1 MYEILLAGGWVMI
14 PLVLFSVA
22 SVGIIAERF
31 WSLRTSRI
39 TPPALVGQVW
49 QWYKA
54 NTLDDQRIETLSN
67 NSPLGRILAVGL
79 ANRHHPREIM
89 KETLQDVGRQ
99 VAHELERYLN
109 TLGSIASLS
118 TLLGLYGTVIGMI
131 QAFNAIAEHGVG
143 NPTVVA
149 TGIATALITTAAGL
163 TVAIPTLFFYRYFRG
178 KVNALTLRMEEEA
191 LKVVDIIHGERE
203 ASAATAKKKATS

>member
-14 PLVLFSVA
+14 PLLIFSVGGIA
-22 SVGIIAERF
+22 IIAERF

-39 TPPALVGQVW
+39 TPPNLVAQVW

-131 QAFNAIAEHGVG
+131 EAFNAIAERGVG

-149 TGIATALITTAAGL
+149 SGIATALITTAAGL
-163 TVAIPTLFFYRYFRG
+163 TVAIPTMFFYRYFRG

-191 LKVVDIIHGERE
+191 LKIVDIIHGERE
-203 ASAATAKKKATS
+203 AVASARKKPAP

>member
-203 ASAATAKKKATS
+203 ASATAAKKKATP

>member
-1 MYEILLAGGWVMI
+1 
-14 PLVLFSVA
+14 
-22 SVGIIAERF
+22 
-31 WSLRTSRI
+31 
-39 TPPALVGQVW
+39 
-49 QWYKA
+49 
-54 NTLDDQRIETLSN
+54 
-67 NSPLGRILAVGL
+67 
-79 ANRHHPREIM
+79 M

-203 ASAATAKKKATS
+203 ATASATKKKAAP